1 MTNTNLTKTNII
13 PIVNYLREKSFAN
26 VDSNRESIAE
36 RSWNTLKYFLLDNP
50 ELTSLEPTGFFPKTT
65 QQSQTHLT
73 SSHLNIKPSLK
84 DSKHITVGV
93 IFNTGHVNLV
103 KEEIIQAVRDT
114 FEAKN
119 ALIKK
124 NIKKDQSR

>member
-65 QQSQTHLT
+65 
-73 SSHLNIKPSLK
+73 
-84 DSKHITVGV
+84 
-93 IFNTGHVNLV
+93 
-103 KEEIIQAVRDT
+103 
-114 FEAKN
+114 
-119 ALIKK
+119 
-124 NIKKDQSR
+124 